1 MQEIKREALIEKASE
16 LLGSGT
22 VDRVLGWKNGE
33 FVYDVTP
40 GVFASAEEM
49 WAEFVWND
57 FCGANFSKYLV
68 AETGKTQSKVLAF
81 LKPCDTYSFN
91 QLLTEHRFD
100 REKVYVVG
108 VPCEGMIDGKKLKE
122 KGYMKEGTVM
132 VPLKSVARALGY
144 RVSYNSSA
152 KRYQLKGKLN
162 VCSVEFGSSIY
173 TMRSTNAIGMS
184 APTDLGS
191 EPMRLNKVTYVPAEL
206 FRMLL
211 GNAEG
216 AVTISDKRI
225 DIEK

>member
-1 MQEIKREALIEKASE
+1 MGNGDKAVKIE
-16 LLGSGT
+16 
-22 VDRVLGWKNGE
+22 GE
-33 FVYDVTP
+33 CLYINTKSHD
-40 GVFASAEEM
+40 
-49 WAEFVWND
+49 D
-57 FCGANFSKYLV
+57 
-68 AETGKTQSKVLAF
+68 
-81 LKPCDTYSFN
+81 
-91 QLLTEHRFD
+91 D
-100 REKVYVVG
+100 REPDVKPGQYTIRV
-108 VPCEGMIDGKKLKE
+108 DGKKLKE